1 MFIIHDANAVIGLII
16 ASVLLGMTDSITF
29 PQTLTYPS
37 EYNYMLTQTNNSIFI
52 LCSAIGDGVI
62 AFFAGILM
70 KSNPDILFYEMGGIN
85 LLLVLLLIGTDCSMI
100 KGSRKGEEESEFK
113 SIKTTESMWW
123 KKNENKK

>member
-29 PQTLTYPS
+29 PQTLTFPS
-37 EYNYMLTQTNNSIFI
+37 EYNYMLTPTNNSTFM
-52 LCSAIGDGVI
+52 LCAAIGDGVI
-62 AFFAGILM
+62 AFVAGILM
-70 KSNPDILFYEMGGIN
+70 RFNPDMLFYEMGAIN

-113 SIKTTESMWW
+113 SIKTTESM
-123 KKNENKK
+123 